1 MQMQLRVDMDARILD
16 QLVLENRTLKIEN
29 DSLTKLR
36 DTLQNNLQNSQTLLL
51 EKTQTTSKELE
62 LVKKEN
68 QLLKIENE
76 KLLKEINQLKATIE
90 KMENDMKV
98 TMEKIS
104 KMEVEQQK
112 SHKKSLL
119 GQLAFGTERLILE
132 HVYGVPLDRIKSKYK
147 LKDIDEDNL
156 NQNEKKKWDKIK
168 QSILN
173 FDLFLDTAKFLKCGR
188 LDNAHSDKNLDQ
200 TEVTEEQI
208 KEYFEEIYKGEEYF
222 DDYLSDITCMIDLN
236 KKMSKKKQIIF
247 KK

>member
-1 MQMQLRVDMDARILD
+1 MDARIFD
-16 QLVLENRTLKIEN
+16 QLILENRTLKLEN
-29 DSLTKLR
+29 DSLSKLR
-36 DTLQNNLQNSQTLLL
+36 DTLQNNLQNCQELLM

-62 LVKKEN
+62 ELKKEN
-68 QLLKIENE
+68 QFLKIENE
-76 KLLKEINQLKATIE
+76 KLKVTIE
-90 KMENDMKV
+90 KMGINMKEM
-98 TMEKIS
+98 MEKIS
-104 KMEVEQQK
+104 KVEDEQQK
-112 SHKKSLL
+112 SHKKKSLL

-132 HVYGVPLDRIKSKYK
+132 QIYGIPLDRIKSKYK
-147 LKDIDEDNL
+147 LKDIEGDNL
-156 NQNEKKKWDKIK
+156 GPNEKKKWEKIK

-188 LDNAHSDKNLDQ
+188 LDNAHPDKNLDQ

-236 KKMSKKKQIIF
+236 KQMSKKKQIIF